1 MTSRHGW
8 VRGLLMVAIGLLLLA
23 PLVYLLVLALQGE
36 QLVAVHLGLST
47 RGNYHNPKLWLILAL
62 VGGLAALVG
71 WGLSER
77 ARRRLDRSTG
87 DLVASEEEA
96 RQQQRQAEQRLQES
110 ERQRQKTEREREQEQ
125 KEHERE
131 RDQEHEEHEQYV
143 QAWETQRRWNR
154 QLRERIA
161 ELHQQQGILG
171 RLDVRD
177 MVLRLTV
184 ELVEAQ
190 KGILLA
196 RRGESSDELEVVCAV
211 GFEHDA
217 ADSAVARRFAREV
230 IERDSTV
237 REDSSGEMQDF
248 SSGSAADDEVHNIL
262 AIPIYVR
269 EDFHGVI
276 VCANREGGFETLD
289 DDVLLAVG
297 DHAGAVLENSRL
309 HRELRGAYL
318 QTVRTLSSVIEV
330 KDPDLRGHS
339 EAVAEYVMRVAD
351 RLGFEPH
358 RREELVFGALLHD
371 VGKIG
376 ISERILLKPAALTP
390 EEYSVMQLHPRI
402 GYHLIR
408 QIPALEAIAPAI
420 LHHHERFDGTG
431 YPGRLRGETI
441 PIEARII
448 AVADSFNA
456 MTTPRPYRE
465 PVSVEHA
472 CTELERCAG
481 QQFDPE
487 VVTLFVAEVRRR
499 PPDQLTSE
507 VASPDPELEVHRQPG
522 SFVLGSS
529 TFGIVDSLTMLYS
542 HRHFHETAAAE
553 AQRAELQG
561 TPFGIVIACLYE
573 LGTLNREHGFAAGD
587 AALQDVGD
595 VFRRAA
601 ARFDGTAF
609 RVSGNQIGMIVSG
622 LGQPAVERLAEEVCE
637 ELVSGRAGSVGVA
650 TWEPGESGEQIVERA
665 LLAVRQAEEPRVA
678 VIDIA
683 EEDGAPRQD
692 GDGLGPAET
701 AESGSPAETADI
713 GSPVEA
719 GDRAGPAEASD
730 GEAAGDAPAA
740 VIASVP
746 PAEPPVAP
754 TPPAPTFV
762 APEPDLDEDGEV
774 PAGARSTSRA
784 PLARWR
790 DRIRPPRG

>member
-8 VRGLLMVAIGLLLLA
+8 VRGLMMVAVGLLLLA

-36 QLVAVHLGLST
+36 QLIGVHLGLST
-47 RGNYHNPKLWLILAL
+47 RVTSHNPKLWLILAL

-71 WGLSER
+71 WGLTER
-77 ARRRLDRSTG
+77 ARRRLDRSSG
-87 DLVASEEEA
+87 DLVASEEQA
-96 RQQQRQAEQRLQES
+96 REQQRQAEQRLRESERHAQQRLQES
-110 ERQRQKTEREREQEQ
+110 ERQRQAAEREREQEH
-125 KEHERE
+125 EERE
-131 RDQEHEEHEQYV
+131 RERERAHEEHEQYA
-143 QAWETQRRWNR
+143 QAWDTQRRWNR

-161 ELHQQQGILG
+161 ELQQQQGILG
-171 RLDVRD
+171 RLDVHD

-184 ELVEAQ
+184 ELVESE

-196 RRGESSDELEVVCAV
+196 RRGHAGDELEVVSSA

-217 ADSAVARRFAREV
+217 ADSALARRFAGMV
-230 IERDSTV
+230 IERDCTV
-237 REDSSGEMQDF
+237 REDSSAEMESS
-248 SSGSAADDEVHNIL
+248 SSGSAADEEVRNIL
-262 AIPIYVR
+262 AIPIYLR

-276 VCANREGGFETLD
+276 VCANRKGGFESLD

-309 HRELRGAYL
+309 HGELRGAYL

-339 EAVAEYVMRVAD
+339 DAVAEYVMRVAD

-408 QIPALEAIAPAI
+408 QIPALEPIAPAI

-441 PIEARII
+441 PIAARII
-448 AVADSFNA
+448 AVADAFSA

-487 VVTLFVAEVRRR
+487 VVRLFVAEVRRR
-499 PPDQLTSE
+499 PPDQLSTE
-507 VASPDPELEVHRQPG
+507 PAAPDPELEVHRQPG

-553 AQRAELQG
+553 AQRAELQER
-561 TPFGIVIACLYE
+561 PFGIVVACLDDLE
-573 LGTLNREHGFAAGD
+573 TLNREHGFAAGD
-587 AALQDVGD
+587 AALQEVGG

-601 ARFDGTAF
+601 ARVEGTAF
-609 RVSGNQIGMIVSG
+609 RVSGNKIGMIVSG
-622 LGQPAVERLAEEVCE
+622 LDQPAVERLAEDVSE
-637 ELVSGRAGSVGVA
+637 ELVSGPAGAVGVA
-650 TWEPGESGEQIVERA
+650 TWEPGEGGEQTVQRA
-665 LLAVRQAEEPRVA
+665 LLAVRQAE
-678 VIDIA
+678 
-683 EEDGAPRQD
+683 APVLVVTQ
-692 GDGLGPAET
+692 
-701 AESGSPAETADI
+701 
-713 GSPVEA
+713 EA
-719 GDRAGPAEASD
+719 GD
-730 GEAAGDAPAA
+730 GDAPRGEGDGGA
-740 VIASVP
+740 
-746 PAEPPVAP
+746 PAPALAPAP
-754 TPPAPTFV
+754 TPASAPDPA
-762 APEPDLDEDGEV
+762 
-774 PAGARSTSRA
+774 
-784 PLARWR
+784 
-790 DRIRPPRG
+790 